1 MRGHVKQEEIDD
13 NCKNEHKD
21 VTVKTAASISLPMFV
36 AVDQSNYKSISVKLG
51 DIKDQGE

>member
-1 MRGHVKQEEIDD
+1 MRSHVKQEQIDD

-21 VTVKTAASISLPMFV
+21 ATVETAASISLPMFV
-36 AVDQSNYKSISVKLG
+36 AVDQSNYKSISVKLV